1 MFAVIDLVVMNKYNW
16 KESEKKWLQTRGRRL
31 VVEVKGKSTKQV
43 DYICLVGHAVFSSSI
58 INFRSRSFVVH
69 VMSSLI
75 NQPLCASTCAQ
86 IFCYLF
92 LPKTHKTPTDLYT
105 RNLREVEN
113 VIYC

>member
-16 KESEKKWLQTRGRRL
+16 KESEKKSLQTRGRSL
-31 VVEVKGKSTKQV
+31 VVEVKGSTKQV

-75 NQPLCASTCAQ
+75 NQPLCDSTCVQ
-86 IFCYLF
+86 IFC
-92 LPKTHKTPTDLYT
+92 
-105 RNLREVEN
+105 
-113 VIYC
+113 